1 MAPKSSFA
9 PKIWKRP
16 YNHIYNDNYRY
27 GNSLYCE
34 QIGDIER
41 KYNEAL
47 AGTRFRSDRPDLGLS
62 TFADSQLI
70 GASAIAKDRTDR
82 ATEGLSSERV
92 RSISTS
98 RVNSYL
104 EDRDRK
110 LAHSPSYDSYSSSR
124 ALERVNSEIEESRL
138 RRSASRRSVRS
149 ARPES
154 LYSSSF
160 ENSLANG
167 GADETGPRKDFWMER
182 WYRNSMRSVAHDLY
196 PTSLLKTMV
205 PVWGTETA
213 TIKTTPKI
221 AATNLSNNNE
231 PHNTKFTKP

>member
-70 GASAIAKDRTDR
+70 GASAIAKDRSDR

-110 LAHSPSYDSYSSSR
+110 LAHSPSFDSYSSTR
-124 ALERVNSEIEESRL
+124 ALDRVNSEIEESRL

-167 GADETGPRKDFWMER
+167 AEESGPRKDFWMER

-205 PVWGTETA
+205 PVWG
-213 TIKTTPKI
+213 P
-221 AATNLSNNNE
+221 
-231 PHNTKFTKP
+231 